1 MQSNYINFPSRWSRR
16 FLFFFRKETQR
27 NSCGPHRR
35 RHLTSRWGELIAGG
49 RAVIELWIFFLL
61 LSRCLFLFSLVGV
74 TCIVVEQLEII
85 FEYVKLVRLF
95 FPTSVLPL
103 YFEETKFFPE
113 WIRREADKNLD
124 TKRVFLCVWSKWGS
138 ELTTCF
144 PFGEICC
151 LEQSCRLAWQGGI

>member
-1 MQSNYINFPSRWSRR
+1 M
-16 FLFFFRKETQR
+16 
-27 NSCGPHRR
+27 
-35 RHLTSRWGELIAGG
+35 AGG

-113 WIRREADKNLD
+113 
-124 TKRVFLCVWSKWGS
+124 
-138 ELTTCF
+138 
-144 PFGEICC
+144 
-151 LEQSCRLAWQGGI
+151 